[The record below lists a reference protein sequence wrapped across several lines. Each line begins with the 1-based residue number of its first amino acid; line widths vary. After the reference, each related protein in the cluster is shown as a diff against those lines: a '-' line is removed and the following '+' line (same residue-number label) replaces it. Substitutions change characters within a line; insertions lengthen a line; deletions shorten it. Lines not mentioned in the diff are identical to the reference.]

1 MLNIGTREEKLKHKK
16 YLDDIGKV
24 KLNSYLASYMNYK
37 NLNKGMMKNEKR
49 EKL

>member
-1 MLNIGTREEKLKHKK
+1 MLNIGRREEKLKHKK

-24 KLNSYLASYMNYK
+24 KLNSYLASYINYK
-37 NLNKGMMKNEKR
+37 SFNKGMMKNEKR